1 MKISRETL
9 EARNKALRK
18 RIFDLERLNEKQFEE
33 LHKSQIRIQ
42 QLESELAYM
51 RSKDSDYE
59 S

>member
-1 MKISRETL
+1 MNISRETL

>member
-1 MKISRETL
+1 MNISRETL
-9 EARNKALRK
+9 EARNKTLRK

>member
-1 MKISRETL
+1 MNISRETL

-51 RSKDSDYE
+51 RSKDSD
-59 S
+59 

>member
-9 EARNKALRK
+9 EARNKALKK